1 MRTRTTRSGMRGLAC
16 VAAIGLV
23 ATGLGTSG
31 SASAAGGASDQ
42 RMTAPQVRDARA
54 ALAARAGSTRQT
66 ESRGLEAPLRTEGV
80 QTIQD
85 PLGDALFPQGDVI
98 SAGVDADSSG
108 MTTVVVV
115 VDEWQSP
122 LSDDWQLALTDAL
135 WDFDVDSDGTS
146 DYYALVLGVDEQVL
160 AGVFETSDDPNV
172 ADELVCDATPDFS
185 QQERSYSASFST
197 SCIGGPPS
205 FRWAV
210 DMTFEDYE
218 TEVQSL
224 DSAPD
229 VGWAGPVSNDAY
241 SPCVPGAVSPPGPS
255 SDGFVPLVPA
265 RLLDTRPGQP
275 TIDCAFAGAGRVG
288 GTSVALTVANRG
300 GVPADA
306 SAVVLNLTATDAT
319 TAGFVT
325 AFPCGGGI
333 PLASNL
339 NFVAR
344 ETRANA
350 AIVEVGAGGAVC
362 IFSNVPAH
370 LIADVTGYFTASAS
384 FEPLG
389 PQRQYDSRNL
399 SSSALPGGSVVSVG
413 LPIGANDAAV
423 LNVTV
428 VGDAAAGYAT
438 VYPCDSLPT
447 ASNVNFRGG
456 EAAANLVVATTTASA
471 TTCIFI
477 SAAAHVIVDL
487 LGRFPSTA
495 GFTAVQPARLL
506 ETRSGLS
513 TVDGADNGV
522 GLRVGPSVTHLQVNG
537 RGQVPANA
545 SAAVLNVTVDDARGP
560 GFITVFPCDSPQ
572 PLASSLNYVLG
583 STVPNAVFT
592 KVAAD
597 GTVCLYSNASTHL
610 IVDVNGYFPVADT

>member
-1 MRTRTTRSGMRGLAC
+1 VRTRTIRSAMRGLAC
-16 VAAIGLV
+16 LAVFGLV
-23 ATGLGTSG
+23 AGGLGASG
-31 SASAAGGASDQ
+31 LASATGRTADQ
-42 RMTAPQVRDARA
+42 RVADARA
-54 ALAARAGSTRQT
+54 ALVSRAGAGRHTDSLAV
-66 ESRGLEAPLRTEGV
+66 EMPMRTEGV

-85 PLGDALFPQGDVI
+85 PLGDALFRQGDVI
-98 SAGVDADSSG
+98 SAGVDADSNG
-108 MTTVVVV
+108 MTTAVVV
-115 VDEWQSP
+115 VDQWQSP
-122 LSDDWQLALTDAL
+122 LLSDDWQLALTDAL
-135 WDFDVDSDGTS
+135 WDFDVDGDGAS
-146 DYYALVLGVDEQVL
+146 DYYALILGVDDQVL
-160 AGVFETSDDPNV
+160 AGVFETSADPNV
-172 ADELVCDATPDFS
+172 ADELVCDATPEYS
-185 QQERSYSASFST
+185 QQQRSYSARFST

-210 DMTFEDYE
+210 DMTYEDYD

-229 VGWAGPVSNDAY
+229 VNWAGPVANDAY
-241 SPCVPGAVSPPGPS
+241 APCVPGAVSAPGAA

-265 RLLDTRPGQP
+265 RLLDTRTGQP
-275 TIDCAFAGAGRVG
+275 TIDCAFVGGGRVG
-288 GTSVALTVANRG
+288 GTSVQLVVAGRG

-306 SAVVLNLTATDAT
+306 RAVVLNLTATDAT
-319 TAGFVT
+319 AAGYVT

-333 PLASNL
+333 PLASNV

-350 AIVEVGAGGAVC
+350 AIVEVGVGGAVC

-370 LIADVTGYFTASAS
+370 LVADVTGFFTASAS
-384 FEPLG
+384 FEPIG
-389 PQRQYDSRNL
+389 PERRYDSRNL
-399 SSSALPGGSVVSVG
+399 SSTPLPGGSVVSLG
-413 LPIGANDAAV
+413 LPIGAHDAAV

-428 VGDAAAGYAT
+428 VGDTAAGYAT
-438 VYPCDSLPT
+438 VYPCGSPPT

-495 GFTAVQPARLL
+495 GFTAVPPARLL

-513 TVDGADNGV
+513 TVDGAANDI
-522 GLRVGPSVTHLQVNG
+522 GLRVGPSVTTLQVNG
-537 RGQVPANA
+537 RGQVPSTA
-545 SAAVLNVTVDDARGP
+545 SAVVLNVTVDDARGP
-560 GFITVFPCDSPQ
+560 GFITVFPCDRPQ
-572 PLASSLNYVLG
+572 PLASSVNYVLG

-597 GTVCLYSNASTHL
+597 GTVCFYSNASTHL